1 MIRFFVEY
9 RLTWL
14 ISAPLLVL
22 IFNLLNLVTG
32 AYSISPSIDFG
43 LLGTIDIA
51 PGYSVLFSS
60 FLILLNGFNITRIFN
75 ENDFFDK
82 NIYSSGF
89 LYLVLMSFYHSF
101 YHLNTLLIVQSLL
114 IIVVREVLLIQ
125 QQDGD
130 QKHVFNGAFLL
141 GLSACIHPP
150 SLLYLF
156 VFLVSIWSLKSF
168 LMKDFLLILVG
179 SFLPF
184 MYVGSY
190 YFLND
195 KVILI
200 DLFSSPTKWKIVVF
214 DMLFTLI
221 NCSFLFLMALVS
233 FRSSAVKSTLRLR
246 KMMLPLVMFF
256 IVGLGL
262 GLYDFILF
270 FQMDRLLLM
279 LVTLPFFINYA
290 FINRT
295 YSLFAGILFIM
306 ALGYSFIKFFTV
318 LPHS

>member
-43 LLGTIDIA
+43 LLGIIDIA

-82 NIYSSGF
+82 SIYSSGF

-101 YHLNTLLIVQSLL
+101 YHLNTLLIVQSLM

-168 LMKDFLLILVG
+168 LMKDFILILVG

>member
-14 ISAPLLVL
+14 VSAPLLVL
-22 IFNLLNLVTG
+22 IFNLLNYFTG
-32 AYSISPSIDFG
+32 AYSIPSVLDLG
-43 LLGTIDIA
+43 LLGIIDVA
-51 PGYSVLFSS
+51 PSYSIIVSS
-60 FLILLNGFNITRIFN
+60 LLLLLNGFTITRIFN

-89 LYLVLMSFYHSF
+89 IYLVLMSFYHSF
-101 YHLNTLLIVQSLL
+101 YHLNTLLILQTLL
-114 IIVVREVLLIQ
+114 ITVVREILLIQ
-125 QQDGD
+125 QQEGD

-150 SLLYLF
+150 SFLYLLA
-156 VFLVSIWSLKSF
+156 FLVSIWSLKSF
-168 LMKDFLLILVG
+168 LSKDFLLILVG
-179 SFLPF
+179 AFIPF

-200 DLFSSPTKWKIVVF
+200 DLFGSPTKWKIVVF

-246 KMMLPLVMFF
+246 KMMLPLILFF
-256 IVGLGL
+256 AVGLAL
-262 GLYDFILF
+262 GLYDFVLF
-270 FQMDRLLLM
+270 FQMDRFLLV

-290 FINRT
+290 FVNRT

>member
-9 RLTWL
+9 RLSWL
-14 ISAPLLVL
+14 ISAPILVL
-22 IFNLLNLVTG
+22 IFNVLNFFSG
-32 AYSISPSIDFG
+32 AYSIPSTVDLG

-51 PGYSVLFSS
+51 PGYSVLLSS

-101 YHLNTLLIVQSLL
+101 YHLNTLLIIQTLL
-114 IIVVREVLLIQ
+114 ITVVREILLIQ
-125 QQDGD
+125 HQDGD
-130 QKHVFNGAFLL
+130 QKHVFNGAFLV
-141 GLSACIHPP
+141 GLAACIHG
-150 SLLYLF
+150 SSALYLV

-168 LMKDFLLILVG
+168 QLKDFLLIITG
-179 SFLPF
+179 AFLPF

-195 KVILI
+195 KIILI
-200 DLFSSPTKWKIVVF
+200 DLFGSPTKWNLVVF

-221 NCSFLFLMALVS
+221 NGSFLFLIALVS
-233 FRSSAVKSTLRLR
+233 YRSSAIKSTLRLR
-246 KMMLPLVMFF
+246 KMMLPLVLFF
-256 IVGLGL
+256 AVGLTL
-262 GLYDFILF
+262 GIYDFIVF
-270 FQMDRLLLM
+270 SQIDRLLLV

-318 LPHS
+318 LPHG

>member
-22 IFNLLNLVTG
+22 IFNALNLVTG
-32 AYSISPSIDFG
+32 AYSISPIIDLG
-43 LLGTIDIA
+43 LLGTIEIA
-51 PGYSVLFSS
+51 QEYSVLFSS
-60 FLILLNGFNITRIFN
+60 LLILLNGFNITRIYN

-101 YHLNTLLIVQSLL
+101 YHLNTLLIFQSLL
-114 IIVVREVLLIQ
+114 IIVVREILLIQ
-125 QQDGD
+125 QQEGD

-141 GLSACIHPP
+141 GVSACIHP
-150 SLLYLF
+150 SSVLYF
-156 VFLVSIWSLKSF
+156 PVFLVAIWSLKSF
-168 LMKDFLLILVG
+168 QTKDFLLIIVG
-179 SFLPF
+179 VFLPF
-184 MYVGSY
+184 VYVGSY

-195 KVILI
+195 KIIII
-200 DLFSSPTKWKIVVF
+200 DLLSSPTKWKIIVF

-221 NCSFLFLMALVS
+221 NSSFLFIIALVS
-233 FRSSAVKSTLRLR
+233 FRSSAIKSTLRLR
-246 KMMLPLVMFF
+246 KMMLPLILFF
-256 IVGLGL
+256 AVGLAL
-262 GLYDFILF
+262 GLYDFIFF
-270 FQMDRLLLM
+270 FQMDRLLLV
-279 LVTLPFFINYA
+279 LVALPYFLNYA

-295 YSLFAGILFIM
+295 YTLFAGILFIM